1 MVCTA
6 LTMTAMK
13 RLSRVSV
20 WLSVVNEGFAH
31 TAPKAQG
38 MAYQLEAS
46 YSKPSVGESYGL
58 SFIMSRVSTHKKVMS
73 KKQ

>member
-1 MVCTA
+1 
-6 LTMTAMK
+6 MTAMK
-13 RLSRVSV
+13 RLNRVGV

-38 MAYQLEAS
+38 MAYYLEAS

-58 SFIMSRVSTHKKVMS
+58 SFVMS
-73 KKQ
+73 IPST